1 MNTMISRFANPGKKE
16 KFIAAAGTSAAA
28 LMPFIPMAFAAPTAG
43 STTAKDLISKV
54 LGIICDIFLGIGV
67 LLLAWSVGM
76 LFLAFKND
84 DADSK
89 SRAMMMMIV
98 SIVLIAFQTILG
110 GVLKSAGTEFTIGKG
125 IF

>member
-28 LMPFIPMAFAAPTAG
+28 LMPFIPMSFAAPAG

-98 SIVLIAFQTILG
+98 SIVLIAFKTILG
-110 GVLKSAGTEFTIGKG
+110 GVLKSAGTGFTIGEG

>member
-28 LMPFIPMAFAAPTAG
+28 LMPFIPLAFAAQT

-98 SIVLIAFQTILG
+98 SIVLIAFKTILG
-110 GVLKSAGTEFTIGKG
+110 GVLKSAGTGFTIGEG

>member
-28 LMPFIPMAFAAPTAG
+28 LMPFIPMAFAAPTG

-98 SIVLIAFQTILG
+98 SIVLIAFKTILG
-110 GVLKSAGTEFTIGKG
+110 GVLKSAGTGFTVGEG

>member
-16 KFIAAAGTSAAA
+16 KFIAAAGTSATA
-28 LMPFIPMAFAAPTAG
+28 LMPFIPMAFAAPAG

-98 SIVLIAFQTILG
+98 SIVLIAFKTILG
-110 GVLKSAGTEFTIGKG
+110 GVLKSAGTGFTIGEG

>member
-89 SRAMMMMIV
+89 SRAMMMIV
-98 SIVLIAFQTILG
+98 SIVLIAFKTILG
-110 GVLKSAGTEFTIGKG
+110 GVLKSAGTGFTIGEG

>member
-28 LMPFIPMAFAAPTAG
+28 LMPFIPMAFAAPTS

-98 SIVLIAFQTILG
+98 SIVLIAFKTILG
-110 GVLKSAGTEFTIGKG
+110 GVLKSAGTGFTIGEG

>member
-1 MNTMISRFANPGKKE
+1 MSKMISRFANPGKKE
-16 KFIAAAGTSAAA
+16 KILAAAGASVAAVV
-28 LMPFIPMAFAAPTAG
+28 PFVPMALADTSSTA
-43 STTAKDLISKV
+43 SDLISKV
-54 LGIICDIFLGIGV
+54 LGVICDIFLGIGV

-98 SIVLIAFQTILG
+98 SIVLIAFKTILK
-110 GVLKSAGTEFTIGKG
+110 GVLDSAGTGFTIGDG

>member
-98 SIVLIAFQTILG
+98 SIVLIAFKTILG
-110 GVLKSAGTEFTIGKG
+110 GVLKSAGTGFTIGEG

>member
-28 LMPFIPMAFAAPTAG
+28 LMPFIPMVFAAPAG

-98 SIVLIAFQTILG
+98 SIVLIAFKTILG
-110 GVLKSAGTEFTIGKG
+110 GVLKSAGTGFTIGEG

>member
-1 MNTMISRFANPGKKE
+1 MVKMISRFANPGKKE
-16 KFIAAAGTSAAA
+16 KILAAAGASAAA
-28 LMPFIPMAFAAPTAG
+28 IMPFVPLALADTSSTA
-43 STTAKDLISKV
+43 SDLISKV
-54 LGIICDIFLGIGV
+54 LGVICDIFLGIGV

-98 SIVLIAFQTILG
+98 SIVLIAFKTILD
-110 GVLKSAGTEFTIGKG
+110 GVLDSAGTGFSIGDG

>member
-1 MNTMISRFANPGKKE
+1 M
-16 KFIAAAGTSAAA
+16 
-28 LMPFIPMAFAAPTAG
+28 
-43 STTAKDLISKV
+43 
-54 LGIICDIFLGIGV
+54 

-98 SIVLIAFQTILG
+98 SIVLIAFKTILG
-110 GVLKSAGTEFTIGKG
+110 GVLKSAGTGFTIGEG